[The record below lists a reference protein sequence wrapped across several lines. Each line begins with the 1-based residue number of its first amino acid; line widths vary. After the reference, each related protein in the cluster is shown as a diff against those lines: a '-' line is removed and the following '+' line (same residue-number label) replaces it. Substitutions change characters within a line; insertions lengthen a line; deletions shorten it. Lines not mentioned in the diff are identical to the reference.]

1 MRSCW
6 RGRIGKPVRALSA
19 VAIDPAAVSTVPA
32 RAPMMRVCIFTED
45 LGTIAARK
53 ESLLREVAVLTGQ
66 RVSGDAVFVGLRQT
80 QPVPT
85 GTVAVQPYVAPES
98 YTKVRVA
105 NAMLRLAAARL
116 VPLSI

>member
-6 RGRIGKPVRALSA
+6 RGRIAEPERALSA
-19 VAIDPAAVSTVPA
+19 AAIDRAGVVSLPA

-53 ESLLREVAVLTGQ
+53 EALLREVAAFTGQ
-66 RVSGDAVFVGLRQT
+66 RVSAEPVFVGLRQT
-80 QPVPT
+80 RPVSP
-85 GTVAVQPYVAPES
+85 GTVAVQPYVVPES

-105 NAMLRLAAARL
+105 NAMLRLA
-116 VPLSI
+116 